1 MNKLKKVPFNG
12 DKILVVEKDGK
23 RYVPM
28 KPIVEALGL
37 TWKNQYEIIRN
48 DPVLSSVI
56 LVTRTTGADKKS
68 YDMISLPLEYLNGWL
83 FKIPA
88 LRYTGCRREAIIKY
102 QRECYQALYRYFHK
116 EKPYSDNM
124 RKIISA
130 ITAEAGKKDEVI
142 ATLKTQI
149 VRLLELIGVATS
161 EPFVEGHRRCGGK
174 CRQSD
179 TETEFFRILRELLP
193 DENRAGK

>member
-12 DKILVVEKDGK
+12 DKILVVEKGDK
-23 RYVPM
+23 KYVAM

-37 TWKNQYEIIRN
+37 DWSGQLKIIKN
-48 DPVLSSVI
+48 DPVLNEGMD
-56 LVTRTTGADKKS
+56 VTSIPSRGGNQETVC
-68 YDMISLPLEYLNGWL
+68 LPLDYLNGWL

-88 LRYTGCRREAIIKY
+88 LRYTGCRQEAIIKY
-102 QRECYQALYRYFHK
+102 QRECYQALYQYFHK
-116 EKPYSDNM
+116 EKPCSDNM

-130 ITAEAGKKDEVI
+130 ITTEAAKKDDVI
-142 ATLKTQI
+142 AALKTQV

-174 CRQSD
+174 CRQAD
-179 TETEFFRILRELLP
+179 AKTEFFRILRELLP
-193 DENRAGK
+193 DENQVSK